1 MASPPISADKMN
13 RAVVAYRDGRRLKG
27 YILNFSALKDKFRL
41 FSGEPGKQQT
51 SVDVALNDLKAIFFV
66 KDFEG
71 DASYIETNKAD
82 PPKHRRK
89 LTVTP
94 SATGEEL
101 PGTTEAY
108 NKEKLGFFMFPLD
121 EKSNNLRIFVIN
133 KNVRHVKIQV
143 PSPPDSLR

>member
-1 MASPPISADKMN
+1 MN
-13 RAVVAYRDGRRLKG
+13 RAVVAFRDGRRLKG

-51 SVDVALNDLKAIFFV
+51 GVDVSCAELKAIFFV

-71 DASYIETNKAD
+71 NASYSETHTAET
-82 PPKHRRK
+82 PKHRRR
-89 LTVTP
+89 LTVTFGD
-94 SATGEEL
+94 GEEL

-121 EKSNNLRIFVIN
+121 ENSNNLRIFVIN
-133 KNVRHVKIQV
+133 KNVRQVKMQ
-143 PSPPDSLR
+143 